1 MKKAI
6 ISLHVSIFLAGFTA
20 ILGKLITLNEALLT
34 WYRLLITIFTM
45 WLIYWFSGKKT
56 GVSSSDKWKI
66 YGVGAFVTLH
76 WIAFYASIKYANV
89 SVALVTFSSVGFFTA
104 IFEPLLL
111 KRRFQWMEVLF
122 GLISM
127 AGIFIIFHFDTQ
139 YEAGILAGI
148 AAAVLA
154 AIFTI
159 LNKPLLRRNSPET
172 VTRFELT
179 GGFIFLSLILPGYLK
194 IFPTHNFYPGWADI
208 GWLLILAWF
217 CTVLSFTLS
226 LRALDKIS
234 AFTVNLSYNLEPVYG
249 ILLAFIIFRENEHLT
264 GEFWLGLSLI
274 AFSVIL
280 QTFMVY
286 RTRGKTNAKIEASSG
301 IN

>member
-45 WLIYWFSGKKT
+45 WLIYWFSGKKA